1 MRFGISTMDGILLKS
16 LRTRRPH
23 AFFFPAE
30 DGIRGF
36 HVTGVQTCALPI
48 CAIRAWEA
56 IAPRSELG
64 VDVVQ
69 TGQTPLIG
77 RDQELTLLLNT
88 AQRVRDAREPQLVT
102 LIGRLETK
110 GPLRFNQPKLRLHL
124 RLPRSLPTAATRAG
138 EP

>member
-1 MRFGISTMDGILLKS
+1 VNVILVGEATY
-16 LRTRRPH
+16 RATRDLIDYRD
-23 AFFFPAE
+23 AGAVE
-30 DGIRGF
+30 AKGKAG
-36 HVTGVQTCALPI
+36 
-48 CAIRAWEA
+48 AIRAWEA